1 MIFWVVLLSSILV
14 GMNFAFRPGEVE
26 SAPLASSLVSNS
38 YQWVAHYGGADAE
51 AAGAVRQTSD
61 GGFVFAGYTE
71 SFAVG
76 NLDLWVV
83 KLNPDGSVAWNKTY
97 GDSESEFANSIQE
110 TSDGGFIVAG
120 AKGTRFWLL
129 RLDQNG
135 DILWQK
141 RIGGSSNTYILQSV
155 VETNDGSF
163 VVAGQVSAL
172 GAAVIKLDANGN
184 ILWQYT
190 YNSGWVLVS
199 VETTS
204 DGGLIAVG
212 YGTSFGGVWILK
224 LNADGTLQWQK
235 GYGLPT
241 TFEVGFAIKETSG
254 NQYIVAGQIEPS
266 ISRKGDA
273 WILLLNSDG
282 SIAWQK
288 AFGGNDYDQA
298 YDVLETENGEF
309 VFAGETRSFGSEFRN
324 SWVVKINHSGDILWQ
339 KVYGAGGEIFYSIEA
354 TTDGGYLVGGETYTY
369 DPVAM
374 QSFSPKMDGE
384 IVAIPSPFPG
394 LELDAWVL
402 KLDANG
408 DINGCTLGTNSN
420 ATGIDTT
427 ASVTDST
434 IPPQVSSFP
443 VIDTTITPLSP
454 AVGSE
459 LLCLFEPTPTPSPT
473 VTETFTPTL
482 TATITLT
489 PTPTN
494 TPTDTPTPTDTSTAT
509 DTPTPTD
516 TSTSTETPTT
526 TATVT
531 ETPSPTASLTL
542 TPSTTPSPTETP
554 TPTATATFTPSPTQT
569 ASLTASPSNTPSP
582 TATQTPTVTD
592 TPSPTVTH
600 TASPT
605 PSLTPTPPT
614 VYRIYLP
621 FIRVP

>member
-1 MIFWVVLLSSILV
+1 MFFGIVLLSSILV
-14 GMNFAFRPGEVE
+14 GMNLAFSPDKVE
-26 SAPLASSLVSNS
+26 SATLTRDLVSNS
-38 YQWVAHYGGADAE
+38 SQWAYHYGGADAE
-51 AAGAVRQTSD
+51 AAGPVRQTSD

-71 SFAVG
+71 SFAAG
-76 NLDLWVV
+76 DIDLWVV

-97 GDSESEFANSIQE
+97 GDSEREFANSIQE

-120 AKGTRFWLL
+120 AKGIPNTQITRFWLL

-135 DILWQK
+135 NVLWQK
-141 RIGGSSNTYILQSV
+141 RIGGSSNNHILQSV

-190 YNSGWVLVS
+190 YTSGWVLVS
-199 VETTS
+199 VKTTS

-241 TFEVGFAIKETSG
+241 TYEVGFAIKETTG
-254 NQYIVAGQIEPS
+254 NQYIVAGQFSPS
-266 ISRKGDA
+266 ISRKDDA
-273 WILLLNSDG
+273 WILLLNADG

-288 AFGGNDYDQA
+288 AYGGDGYDKA

-309 VFAGETRSFGSEFRN
+309 VFAGETRSFGSAFRN
-324 SWVVKINHSGDILWQ
+324 SWIVKINHSGEILWQ
-339 KVYGAGGEIFYSIEA
+339 KVYGSGGETFYSIEEI
-354 TTDGGYLVGGETYTY
+354 TDGGYLVGGETYTY

-374 QSFSPKMDGE
+374 PSLSPKMDGE
-384 IVAIPSPFPG
+384 VVAIPSPFPG
-394 LELDAWVL
+394 LELDAWIL

-427 ASVTDST
+427 ASITDST

-443 VIDTTITPLSP
+443 VINTTITPLSP
-454 AVGSE
+454 AVSSE
-459 LLCLFEPTPTPSPT
+459 QLCLFEPTPTPSPT
-473 VTETFTPTL
+473 VTETLTPTL
-482 TATITLT
+482 TATSTL
-489 PTPTN
+489 
-494 TPTDTPTPTDTSTAT
+494 TPTDTPTPTDTST
-509 DTPTPTD
+509 P
-516 TSTSTETPTT
+516 TETPTA

-531 ETPSPTASLTL
+531 ETPSPTASRTQ

-554 TPTATATFTPSPTQT
+554 TPTT
-569 ASLTASPSNTPSP
+569 TPSP
-582 TATQTPTVTD
+582 TATQTPTVTE
-592 TPSPTVTH
+592 TLSPTVTY

-621 FIRVP
+621 FIRFP